1 MSVLFV
7 QTVTASTRAELEIVV
22 QREIA
27 KGWRPVGLPHPNL
40 FDGKQRDD
48 RPAWKQDLERRR

>member
-1 MSVLFV
+1 MPLLVH
-7 QTVTASTRAELEIVV
+7 TVTASTRAELEIVV

-27 KGWRPVGLPHPNL
+27 KGRRPVGVPHPNL
-40 FDGKQRDD
+40 FDGKTRDD